1 MDNDGNWCFGQ
12 FLPWLERAGRAE
24 TNEAEIQRLIWRRQA
39 APPSPRSGGRG
50 GVAAGWAGW
59 LREYY
64 LTWCVCCFIMCR
76 LAYTDNCGLGQ
87 QLLLV
92 TTSGLRQ
99 LLLFLPTEAG
109 LPRYFQPAKASSPG
123 DLRDIQ

>member
-50 GVAAGWAGW
+50 GVAAGWAGVAAGI
-59 LREYY
+59 LLDLVCAVLFCVVLPI
-64 LTWCVCCFIMCR
+64 LTTV
-76 LAYTDNCGLGQ
+76 D
-87 QLLLV
+87 
-92 TTSGLRQ
+92 
-99 LLLFLPTEAG
+99 
-109 LPRYFQPAKASSPG
+109 
-123 DLRDIQ
+123 